1 MYIHTH
7 IYFKGWKENDD
18 IAVDV
23 TKQKR
28 NNNKYY
34 SSFFKYTHTHIYIY
48 IYRCF
53 FEREKSCF
61 ECWDTLKNG
70 YYIFIY
76 F

>member
-34 SSFFKYTHTHIYIY
+34 SSFFKYTHIYIY
-48 IYRCF
+48 I
-53 FEREKSCF
+53 
-61 ECWDTLKNG
+61 
-70 YYIFIY
+70 
-76 F
+76 